1 MPALSFQKIQSIRY
15 FKIRKIAEQLR
26 KQCMPATCCWVAKCC
41 GAATCCG
48 AVEGVPF
55 GFRGRDN
62 WNFVSWPPLT
72 FSLKTQLF
80 PLDNDSHTQV
90 PKHVY
95 RSSFLSLSWLLATA
109 GPSHCFS
116 SSSPNSL
123 DPWDQLELTT
133 FSACRWVF
141 WVCSRPLWPRC

>member
-1 MPALSFQKIQSIRY
+1 MTNTRLSLRIGHILVNSVMPALSFQKIQSIRY

-62 WNFVSWPPLT
+62 WNFVS
-72 FSLKTQLF
+72 
-80 PLDNDSHTQV
+80 
-90 PKHVY
+90 
-95 RSSFLSLSWLLATA
+95 
-109 GPSHCFS
+109 
-116 SSSPNSL
+116 
-123 DPWDQLELTT
+123 
-133 FSACRWVF
+133 
-141 WVCSRPLWPRC
+141 